1 MITLNYTIP
10 PYTITGGIAP
20 FTYTWSTDN
29 NCITFDTISGTSLDG
44 TFPVVMT
51 ATDETCLQTANVTL
65 DVVDASNCPSTVTFI
80 PGNICDDFV
89 IGNITEAGEYTFTI
103 SGTNSNCSGI
113 TYTWNYD
120 ETLFVLG
127 QEFTTAF
134 GSTLTLI
141 PIDGVTIPSTT
152 IISVIGEDCNGCTK
166 TINYTKAIC
175 RPSAQDFTYNMYCL
189 DNQTAYSGG
198 NTQILEPVGCNYIY
212 DYNTVSLGSPTD
224 AGIIVTNNNGIFSGS
239 AAISVIP
246 GVYTINYTIENDTGL
261 VSDPGLITIIINQ
274 CGTGNTISIPA
285 TTYQIDC
292 GDIIGDVV
300 EIPISITTNSPAVV
314 IDWATWQLVTPPTP
328 ASPSITHSTNMAG
341 DHVILYEIPAITG
354 TDVFLWTVC
363 DTLGNCATGTTYT
376 ILLDCSNPPTTVDD
390 VDCVTC
396 NQSVTIDVLTNDLAG
411 GNPIDVTTVN
421 ISTAPT
427 SGTAN
432 PLPDGTIIYTPSITT
447 GTDTF
452 QYTVSNVTGDVSLP
466 ATVTVDIICA
476 GDDNNTQLCN
486 T

>member
-1 MITLNYTIP
+1 MITLPLKTYRATNGVA
-10 PYTITGGIAP
+10 PY
-20 FTYTWSTDN
+20 TYTWTTDDS
-29 NCITFDTISGTSLDG
+29 CITFDTISGTSTNGD
-44 TFPVVMT
+44 FPIEIT
-51 ATDETCLQTANVTL
+51 GLDETCLQTANITL
-65 DVVDASNCPSTVTFI
+65 SVVDVNGCPTSTTFLA
-80 PGNICDDFV
+80 GNICDDLV
-89 IGNITEAGEYTFTI
+89 LNDITATGEFTFTV
-103 SGTNSNCSGI
+103 SSTNANCSGLSFS
-113 TYTWNYD
+113 WNYD
-120 ETLFVLG
+120 TTLFILDQVFG
-127 QEFTTAF
+127 TSY

-141 PIDGVTIPSTT
+141 PIDGVTMPSNT
-152 IISVIGEDCNGCTK
+152 IISVTVTDCNGCSKTK
-166 TINYTKAIC
+166 NFTKAIC
-175 RPSAQDFTYNMYCL
+175 RPTAQDFTYNMYCL
-189 DNQTAYSGG
+189 DSQTAYLGG
-198 NTQILEPVGCNYIY
+198 FTQIPEPTGCNYTY
-212 DYNTVSLGSPTD
+212 DYNNVSLGSPTD
-224 AGIIVTNNNGIFSGS
+224 SGIVMTNSNGILTGS
-239 AAISVIP
+239 ATISVTP
-246 GVYTINYTIENDTGL
+246 GVYTINYTVENDFGL
-261 VSDPGLITIIINQ
+261 VSEPGLITIIINQ
-274 CGTGNTISIPA
+274 CGTGNTISIPS

-314 IDWATWQLVTPPTP
+314 IDWTTWQLVTPPTP

-341 DHVILYEIPAITG
+341 EHVILYEIPAITG

-376 ILLDCSNPPTTVDD
+376 ILLDCASPPVTVTDA
-390 VDCVTC
+390 DCVTC
-396 NQSVTIDVLTNDLAG
+396 NQSVIVDVLTNDLPS

-466 ATVTVDIICA
+466 ATVTIDIICA